1 MANSNDTAN
10 GANGFDGGA
19 GNGLGGND
27 PGQAEDTLRI
37 ETDVAPEQLTAKE
50 LRLRAVA
57 AAARFHGVDLD
68 LGAYRGSIAE
78 PFPSP
83 ATLVEWLR
91 EQGLTAKAVRL
102 RWTNLFR
109 FRDSAPVVLLL
120 KDGTAGLVVGADP
133 NRDVVWLK
141 SPTAAD
147 AEPPVAVD
155 RLRLEQAW
163 AGETI
168 LVKRGHG
175 QGEGEAPFTLGWIA
189 GKVLEEK
196 TILTQIS
203 YASIVLSFLTIVP
216 ALLVMAVIDRVLE
229 YNSLATFYLIASM
242 LAVMMFFDAVIGWAQ
257 RELILILAARI
268 DVRLN
273 LHVFGRLLSL
283 PLDFFERSQAGETI
297 SRIREVYRVREFLTG
312 KLLHTV
318 LDGITLLIILP
329 FMFYMEATLGMVSC
343 AVAGLIAL
351 IIMVFL
357 RPIGR
362 LTALAIQAEHKKGA
376 VMSETV
382 YGIRTVKSLA
392 LEPQQK
398 VVWDERV
405 ADAGRWRLAAG
416 RLANWPQSLVSP
428 LQTFMSRGVV
438 VFGAYLAIQNDTTVD
453 RGGLIAFMMLSAR
466 VAQPLVG
473 FAKLMEDFHE
483 VRTAIGQ
490 IAAVLNNPTETRAQ
504 TDGMRPKFEG
514 AIAFEDVTFTYPLG
528 QRPALNKVSFSVPPG
543 TMLGLVGRSGSGKST
558 ITRLLQGI
566 NREYSGAVKIDGAE
580 LREINLSHLRRSF
593 GVVLQDNFLFRGTVR
608 DNITAGRAGL
618 TLEDAVRAAR
628 LAGAEEFIERMPQGY
643 DTWIEEGSSNI
654 SGGQRQRLA
663 IARALITNPRIMILD
678 EATSALDPE
687 SEALVNASLVRVGKG
702 RTMVIV
708 SHRLSSLVNCDLIM
722 VMDRGA
728 VLDVAPH
735 TVLLERCSVY
745 RTLWNQQNRHT
756 EAGRAALA
764 QGE

>member
-1 MANSNDTAN
+1 VANNSVNPPASNGPGSNAPQES
-10 GANGFDGGA
+10 GAES
-19 GNGLGGND
+19 L
-27 PGQAEDTLRI
+27 PI
-37 ETDVAPEQLTAKE
+37 EQDLASLTPTE

-68 LGAYRGSIAE
+68 LAGYRGAATE
-78 PFPSP
+78 PYPSP
-83 ATLVEWLR
+83 ASLVEWLR
-91 EQGLTAKAVRL
+91 EQGMTAKALRL
-102 RWTNLFR
+102 VWKNLFR
-109 FRDSAPVVLLL
+109 FREAAPAVLLL
-120 KDGTAGLVVGADP
+120 KDGAAALVVGADP
-133 NRDVVWLK
+133 QRDIVWLK
-141 SPTAAD
+141 SPSSAD

-155 RLRLEQAW
+155 RLRLDQVW
-163 AGETI
+163 GGDVI
-168 LVKRGHG
+168 LVKRPIG
-175 QGEGEAPFTLGWIA
+175 QGEGEAPFTLGWIFA
-189 GKVLEEK
+189 RVMEEK
-196 TILTQIS
+196 KLLVQIS
-203 YASIVLSFLTIVP
+203 YASVVLSILAIAP

-229 YNSLATFYLIASM
+229 YGSISTLVLVSSIM
-242 LAVMMFFDAVIGWAQ
+242 AVMMFYEGLLGWAR
-257 RELILILAARI
+257 RELVLILSSRI

-273 LHVFGRLLSL
+273 LHTFSRLLSL
-283 PLDFFERSQAGETI
+283 PLDFFERTQAGETI
-297 SRIREVYRVREFLTG
+297 SRLREVFRVREFLTG
-312 KLLHTV
+312 KLLYTL
-318 LDGITLLIILP
+318 LDGVTLIIMLP
-329 FMFYMEATLGMVSC
+329 FLFYMEPTLAMVSC

-351 IIMVFL
+351 IIMIFL
-357 RPIGR
+357 KPVGR
-362 LTALAIQAEHKKGA
+362 LLAMSIQAEHKKGA

-416 RLANWPQSLVSP
+416 RLSNWPQSLVEP

-438 VFGAYLAIQNDTTVD
+438 LLGAYLALQNDTTVD
-453 RGGLIAFMMLSAR
+453 RGGLIAFMLLSGR
-466 VAQPLVG
+466 VAAPLVG
-473 FAKLMEDFHE
+473 FAKIMEDFQE

-490 IAAVLNNPTETRAQ
+490 IAKVLNNPTETRAQ

-514 AIAFEDVTFTYPLG
+514 QVSFEEVTFTYPLG
-528 QRPALNKVSFSVPPG
+528 QRPALNKVSFSIPPG

-566 NREYSGAVKIDGAE
+566 NREYSGAVRIDGAE

-643 DTWIEEGSSNI
+643 DTWIEEGSANI

-687 SEALVNASLVRVGKG
+687 SEALVNASLIRVGKG

-735 TVLLERCSVY
+735 SVLLDRCSVY
-745 RTLWNQQNRHT
+745 RTLWNQQNRHIDPVR
-756 EAGRAALA
+756 AAAALA